1 MGIETIVSISGFDRN
16 TIEGIIEPWLLQK
29 GRIIKT
35 PKGRIATW
43 NVYISSENIVDNYVR
58 RAKVNRVVDGDT
70 VDLEV
75 DLGYHISLSIR
86 GRLLGVDTP
95 ERGRPDFALAT
106 NTLASLL
113 EENADKDGYVS
124 VKSTKTGKYGRWLVE
139 IEGVNPV
146 LEQKWPYEY

>member
-1 MGIETIVSISGFDRN
+1 M
-16 TIEGIIEPWLLQK
+16 
-29 GRIIKT
+29 
-35 PKGRIATW
+35 
-43 NVYISSENIVDNYVR
+43 DNYVR

-75 DLGYHISLSIR
+75 DLGYHISLYIR